1 MSISFL
7 AQKHR
12 VYLAGKKDYKCHEAK
27 KKQVDLTQTSFY
39 QTNLN
44 VWECITSLEKD
55 GNPMMAFL

>member
-27 KKQVDLTQTSFY
+27 KTHTSLY

-44 VWECITSLEKD
+44 VWECITFLEKD